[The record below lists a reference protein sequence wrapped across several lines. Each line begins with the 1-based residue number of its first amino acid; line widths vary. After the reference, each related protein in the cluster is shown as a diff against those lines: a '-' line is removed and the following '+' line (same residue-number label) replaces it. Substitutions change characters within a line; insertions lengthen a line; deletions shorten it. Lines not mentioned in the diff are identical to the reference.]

1 MGFEQEI
8 INAKHPV
15 LTDGIGSIHIE
26 GFHGLQAEKCFCV
39 MAEGSRYHEYGIAS
53 GSILLCKRAEPI
65 NNGDLVVVNEAGI
78 LTVSLYLKD
87 RKKNVDG
94 EKRILHNK
102 SMVYAKVL
110 GSFNFY
116 Q

>member
-1 MGFEQEI
+1 MSLEQQI
-8 INAKHPV
+8 INAKHPG

-26 GFHGLQAEKCFCV
+26 GFHGLQVDKCFCV
-39 MAEGSRYHEYGIAS
+39 MAEGTRYHEYGIAS
-53 GSILLCKRAEPI
+53 GSVLLCKRAEPI
-65 NNGDLVVVNEAGI
+65 NNGDLVVVNEDGV
-78 LTVSLYLKD
+78 LTVYLYLKD
-87 RKKNVDG
+87 RKKKTDG

>member
-1 MGFEQEI
+1 MNFEHET

-15 LTDGIGSIHIE
+15 LTDGISSIHIE
-26 GFHGLQAEKCFCV
+26 GFHGLQADKCFCV
-39 MAEGSRYHEYGIAS
+39 MAEGTRYHEYGIAS
-53 GSILLCKRAEPI
+53 GSVLLCKRAEPI
-65 NNGDLVVVNEAGI
+65 NNGDLVVVNEDGI
-78 LTVSLYLKD
+78 LTVYLYLKD
-87 RKKNVDG
+87 RKRNVDG
-94 EKRILHNK
+94 EKRILQNK

>member
-1 MGFEQEI
+1 MNIEQEI

-15 LTDGIGSIHIE
+15 RTDEVDSIRID
-26 GFHGLQAEKCFCV
+26 GFKGLQAEKCFCV
-39 MAEGSRYHEYGIAS
+39 VAEGTRYHEYGIAS
-53 GSILLCKRAEPI
+53 GSVLLCKRAEPI
-65 NNGDLVVVNEAGI
+65 NNGDLVVVNEDGV
-78 LTVSLYLKD
+78 LTVYLYLKD
-87 RKKNVDG
+87 QKKKTDG